1 MLEYGEARGLL
12 AEGLS
17 PEGEAALLESDTPLA
32 ACVLPVPGHGDESED
47 DGAFLEA
54 VGPQLAVIPGEG
66 DRSPHEATLEDN
78 GVPVYRTGQEG
89 TVHVA
94 TDGARLWVW
103 PRRQGS

>member
-1 MLEYGEARGLL
+1 MPA
-12 AEGLS
+12 
-17 PEGEAALLESDTPLA
+17 EAA
-32 ACVLPVPGHGDESED
+32 D

-54 VGPQLAVIPGEG
+54 VGPQLAVIPGQG
-66 DRSPHEATLEDN
+66 DRSGSPHAATLEAS
-78 GVPVYRTGQEG
+78 GARVYCIGQEG